1 MRLCRK
7 RGAKVKEQPLETTA
21 TRAGLGPNS
30 FVDRLAAKI
39 PPTVHPIGMPRAKAP
54 GNGDRLL
61 RDPPRCTPISV
72 TWAKAPGNGI
82 NSTERSPQQRT
93 NRHEVGKGSYYGGSS
108 TQRTPQHRTRGTDR
122 AKASGNFRKSLEGP
136 PSNAPEVQRGQ
147 RHLRKTNTTTWRAQ
161 QSRKSPGRSL
171 NI

>member
-1 MRLCRK
+1 MRLGRR
-7 RGAKVKEQPLETTA
+7 RGAKVGEPPLETTA

-30 FVDRLAAKI
+30 FVEIVAAKI
-39 PPTVHPIGMPRAKAP
+39 PPTMYLLGIPRAKALGD
-54 GNGDRLL
+54 GNRLL

-93 NRHEVGKGSYYGGSS
+93 NRHEVGKGSCYGGSS

-136 PSNAPEVQRGQ
+136 PNNAPEAQRGQ
-147 RHLRKTNTTTWRAQ
+147 RLLRKIKNHHLDSETN
-161 QSRKSPGRSL
+161 KEIP
-171 NI
+171 